1 MPVYSGKSTGGRK
14 ALGSAGEAAAVKYLQ
29 RAGYE
34 IVETNYR
41 TRTGEIDIVAR
52 DGQTCVFVEVKA
64 RSGLAFGRGAEAVDS
79 RKRAR
84 IVKVAEEWLFENEVE
99 DALVRFDVVAL
110 TRSGRGDL
118 EVELIKDAF
127 QAEWAP

>member
-14 ALGSAGEAAAVKYLQ
+14 ALGSAGEAAAVRYLQ
-29 RAGYE
+29 SQGYE

-52 DGQTCVFVEVKA
+52 DGPTYVFVEVKA
-64 RSGLAFGRGAEAVDS
+64 RSSLAFGSGVDAVDS

-84 IVKVAEEWLFENEVE
+84 IVKVAEEWLFENKVE